1 MQTETWLRDEYGQG
15 SILGRFS
22 DPKLALDMALTHLYT
37 VNCDNALTLQERL
50 KSWECYLPVVIS
62 DGKPDFSIL
71 FDENKVGR
79 SPRFLRADG
88 SHIAASSCKIMML
101 GNNLKCDAPWFIQD
115 FKGRHICSLE
125 DAFLRNKSFIS
136 FRQS

>member
-1 MQTETWLRDEYGQG
+1 MQTEVWLRDEYGQG

-22 DPKLALDMALTHLYT
+22 DPKLAMDKALAHLHA

-50 KSWECYLPVVIS
+50 KSWECYLPIVIV
-62 DGKPDFSIL
+62 DGKPDFSML

-79 SPRFLRADG
+79 SPRFLRIDG
-88 SHIAASSCKIMML
+88 SHVSASSCKIMML
-101 GNNLKCDAPWFIQD
+101 GNNLKCETPWFIQD

-125 DAFLRNKSFIS
+125 DASLRNKAFIS